1 MVWSDFWKFRGKVAG
16 MTNAAAVPFHT
27 GPELNRAINRT
38 DFFRLFKAAAHHY
51 HFDNFVLAKISE
63 AAAPFGEREI
73 VITNV
78 AERRATLFI
87 RTLKEALGAIKAKST
102 QFLTSPVFG
111 KSAQLEGYPADL
123 VFNEFNGNT
132 FLLIPL
138 FTPEGRRY
146 CLVLSGV
153 RQEPDQSEIAD
164 VLLDVMRIFD
174 KLYEEILTQEMSG
187 RLTQREAEIVKW
199 TSEGKTSAEIAI
211 ILGLSEHTVNSHITA
226 AVRKLDAVNRVHMVA
241 IALRNG
247 LVS

>member
-1 MVWSDFWKFRGKVAG
+1 

-27 GPELNRAINRT
+27 GPELSRAINRT
-38 DFFRLFKAAAHHY
+38 DFFRLFKAAAQHY
-51 HFDNFVLAKISE
+51 HFDNFALARISE
-63 AAAPFGEREI
+63 ANAPFGEREI
-73 VITNV
+73 VITNI
-78 AERRATLFI
+78 AERRIPLFV
-87 RTLKEALGAIKAKST
+87 RMLKEALGALKAKT
-102 QFLTSPVFG
+102 AQFLTTPVYG
-111 KSAQLEGYPADL
+111 KSGSIGADL

-146 CLVLSGV
+146 CLVLSGI
-153 RQEPDQSEIAD
+153 RSEPDQGEIAD
-164 VLLDVMRIFD
+164 VLLDAMRIFD

-226 AVRKLDAVNRVHMVA
+226 AARKLDAVNRVHMVA

>member
-1 MVWSDFWKFRGKVAG
+1 
-16 MTNAAAVPFHT
+16 
-27 GPELNRAINRT
+27 
-38 DFFRLFKAAAHHY
+38 
-51 HFDNFVLAKISE
+51 
-63 AAAPFGEREI
+63 
-73 VITNV
+73 V
-78 AERRATLFI
+78 AERRAGLFI
-87 RTLKEALGAIKAKST
+87 ATLKEALGSLKAKT
-102 QFLTSPVFG
+102 AQFLTTPVHG
-111 KSAQLEGYPADL
+111 KSARLEGYPADL

-132 FLLIPL
+132 FVLIPL
-138 FTPEGRRY
+138 FTPEGRRF

-174 KLYEEILTQEMSG
+174 KLYEEILTQEISG

>member
-1 MVWSDFWKFRGKVAG
+1 

-27 GPELNRAINRT
+27 GPELSRAINRT
-38 DFFRLFKAAAHHY
+38 DFFRLFKAAAQHY
-51 HFDNFVLAKISE
+51 RFDNFALARISE
-63 AAAPFGEREI
+63 ANAPFGEREI
-73 VITNV
+73 VITNI
-78 AERRATLFI
+78 AERRAPLFI
-87 RTLKEALGAIKAKST
+87 QMLKEALGPVKAKT
-102 QFLTSPVFG
+102 AQFLTTPVYG
-111 KSAQLEGYPADL
+111 KSGSIEADL
-123 VFNEFNGNT
+123 VFNEFNRNT

-146 CLVLSGV
+146 CLVLSGT
-153 RQEPDQSEIAD
+153 RPEPDQGEVAD
-164 VLLDVMRIFD
+164 VLLDAMRIFD

-226 AVRKLDAVNRVHMVA
+226 AVRKLNAVNRVHMVA

>member
-1 MVWSDFWKFRGKVAG
+1 MN
-16 MTNAAAVPFHT
+16 NAPAIPFHA
-27 GPELNRAINRT
+27 GPELSRAINRT
-38 DFFRLFKAAAHHY
+38 DFFRLLKAAAQHY
-51 HFDNFVLAKISE
+51 NFANFALARISE
-63 AAAPFGEREI
+63 ASTPFGERDI

-78 AERRATLFI
+78 AERRVGLFI
-87 RTLKEALGAIKAKST
+87 TTLKEALGTARA
-102 QFLTSPVFG
+102 
-111 KSAQLEGYPADL
+111 KSAQFLATPVHGRSAQPEGYTSDFA
-123 VFNEFNGNT
+123 FNEFRSGV
-132 FLLIPL
+132 FLFIPL

-146 CLVLSGV
+146 CLVLSGE

-164 VLLDVMRIFD
+164 ILLDAMRIFD

-226 AVRKLDAVNRVHMVA
+226 AARKLDAVNRVHMVA

>member
-1 MVWSDFWKFRGKVAG
+1 
-16 MTNAAAVPFHT
+16 MTSAAAVPFHA
-27 GPELNRAINRT
+27 GPELSRAINRT
-38 DFFRLFKAAAHHY
+38 DFFRLLKAAAQHY
-51 HFDNFVLAKISE
+51 NFDHFALARISE
-63 AAAPFGEREI
+63 TSAPFGERDI

-78 AERRATLFI
+78 AERRMSLFAK
-87 RTLKEALGAIKAKST
+87 TLKEALGTSKART
-102 QFLTSPVFG
+102 AQFLTTPVHG
-111 KSAQLEGYPADL
+111 KSQAVEGHPPDL
-123 VFNEFNGNT
+123 VFNEFNGKT
-132 FLLIPL
+132 FLFIPL

-146 CLVLSGV
+146 CLVLSGQ
-153 RQEPDQSEIAD
+153 RLEPDQGEVAD
-164 VLLDVMRIFD
+164 VLLDAMRIFD

-187 RLTQREAEIVKW
+187 RLTQRETEIVRW

>member
-1 MVWSDFWKFRGKVAG
+1 
-16 MTNAAAVPFHT
+16 MTSAAAVPFHA
-27 GPELNRAINRT
+27 GPELSRAINRT
-38 DFFRLFKAAAHHY
+38 DFFRLLKSAAQHY
-51 HFDNFVLAKISE
+51 HFDNFTLARISE
-63 AAAPFGEREI
+63 AAAPFGERDV

-78 AERRATLFI
+78 AERRMGLFVK
-87 RTLKEALGAIKAKST
+87 TLKEALGTAKART
-102 QFLTSPVFG
+102 AQFLTTPVHG
-111 KSAQLEGYPADL
+111 KSAAIEGYPSDL
-123 VFNEFNGNT
+123 VFNEFSGNT
-132 FLLIPL
+132 FLFIPL

-146 CLVLSGV
+146 CLVLGGQ
-153 RQEPDQSEIAD
+153 RQEPDQGEVAD
-164 VLLDVMRIFD
+164 ILLDAMRIFD

-187 RLTQREAEIVKW
+187 RLTQRETEIVKW

>member
-1 MVWSDFWKFRGKVAG
+1 MS
-16 MTNAAAVPFHT
+16 NAAGVPFHA

-38 DFFRLFKAAAHHY
+38 DFFRLLKAAAQHY
-51 HFDNFVLAKISE
+51 RFDNFALAKLSE
-63 AAAPFGEREI
+63 SSPPFGERDI

-78 AERRATLFI
+78 VDRRATLFLQTL
-87 RTLKEALGAIKAKST
+87 RQALSTLKTRT
-102 QFLTSPVFG
+102 QNITSPLYSRAPDV
-111 KSAQLEGYPADL
+111 EGYPADL
-123 VFNEFNGNT
+123 VFNEFNGNL
-132 FLLIPL
+132 FLMIPL

-146 CLVLSGV
+146 CFVLSGS
-153 RQEPDQSEIAD
+153 RQEPDHGEVAD
-164 VLLDVMRIFD
+164 ILLDAIRIFD

-187 RLTQREAEIVKW
+187 RLTQRETEIVKW

-226 AVRKLDAVNRVHMVA
+226 AARKLDAVNRVHMVA

>member
-1 MVWSDFWKFRGKVAG
+1 
-16 MTNAAAVPFHT
+16 MTNASAVPFHS
-27 GPELNRAINRT
+27 GPELSRAINRT
-38 DFFRLFKAAAHHY
+38 DFFRLFKAAAQHY
-51 HFDNFVLAKISE
+51 HFDNFALARISE
-63 AAAPFGEREI
+63 VNAPFGGREI
-73 VITNV
+73 VITNI
-78 AERRATLFI
+78 AERRVPIFI
-87 RTLKEALGAIKAKST
+87 QTLKEALGALKAKT
-102 QFLTSPVFG
+102 AQFLTTPVAG
-111 KSAQLEGYPADL
+111 RSGQLEGLSADL
-123 VFNEFNGNT
+123 AFNEFSGNT

-146 CLVLSGV
+146 CLVLSGI
-153 RQEPDQSEIAD
+153 RPEPDQGETAD

-247 LVS
+247 LVT

>member
-1 MVWSDFWKFRGKVAG
+1 MN
-16 MTNAAAVPFHT
+16 NAAAVPFHA
-27 GPELNRAINRT
+27 GPELSRAINRT
-38 DFFRLFKAAAHHY
+38 DFFRLLKAAAQHY
-51 HFDNFVLAKISE
+51 SFDNFALARISE

-78 AERRATLFI
+78 AERRVGLFI
-87 RTLKEALGAIKAKST
+87 KTLKEALGTARAKT
-102 QFLTSPVFG
+102 VHFLATPVHG
-111 KSAQLEGYPADL
+111 KSEPLEGYLSDL
-123 VFNEFNGNT
+123 VFNEFQSNV
-132 FLLIPL
+132 FLFIPL

-146 CLVLSGV
+146 CLVLSGE
-153 RQEPDQSEIAD
+153 RQAPDQSEIAD
-164 VLLDVMRIFD
+164 MLLDAMRIFD

-187 RLTQREAEIVKW
+187 RLTQRESEIVKW

>member
-1 MVWSDFWKFRGKVAG
+1 MS
-16 MTNAAAVPFHT
+16 NAAVVPFHN
-27 GPELNRAINRT
+27 GPELTRAINRT
-38 DFFRLFKAAAHHY
+38 DFFRLFKAATQHY
-51 HFDNFVLAKISE
+51 HFDSFVLARISE
-63 AAAPFGEREI
+63 ASAPFGEREI

-78 AERRATLFI
+78 AARRAGLFI
-87 RTLKEALGAIKAKST
+87 KTLKEALGAIKAKT
-102 QFLTSPVFG
+102 AHFLTSPVFG
-111 KSAQLEGYPADL
+111 RSAQIEGFPADL
-123 VFNEFNGNT
+123 VFNEFSGNT

-153 RQEPDQSEIAD
+153 RQSPDQGEIAD
-164 VLLDVMRIFD
+164 ILLDAIRIFD
-174 KLYEEILTQEMSG
+174 KLYEEILTQEMTG
-187 RLTQREAEIVKW
+187 RLTQRESEVVKW
-199 TSEGKTSAEIAI
+199 TSQGKTSAEIAI

>member
-1 MVWSDFWKFRGKVAG
+1 
-16 MTNAAAVPFHT
+16 
-27 GPELNRAINRT
+27 
-38 DFFRLFKAAAHHY
+38 LFKAAAHHY

-63 AAAPFGEREI
+63 ASAPFGEREI

-87 RTLKEALGAIKAKST
+87 RTLKEALGAVKAKSA